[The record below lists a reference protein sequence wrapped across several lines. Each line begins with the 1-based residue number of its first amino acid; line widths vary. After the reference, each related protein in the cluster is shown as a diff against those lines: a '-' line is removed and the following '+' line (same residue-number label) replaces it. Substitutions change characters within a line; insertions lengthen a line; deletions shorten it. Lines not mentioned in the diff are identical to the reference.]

1 MCFLFLSKIILRKT
15 VGAIENKIRETA
27 VIACV
32 ISDCRSP
39 AVSDGLLV
47 TARVWDIITFCKI
60 RLAVQSC
67 VQEGVSVLLNQSAS
81 FYFYN
86 ANIGYHALFDA
97 EN

>member
-1 MCFLFLSKIILRKT
+1 MRQK
-15 VGAIENKIRETA
+15 NKIRETA

-32 ISDCRSP
+32 TSDCNRP

-47 TARVWDIITFCKI
+47 IEFGISLHFSV
-60 RLAVQSC
+60 LSC
-67 VQEGVSVLLNQSAS
+67 VQEGVSVLFNQSAS

-86 ANIGYHALFDA
+86 TNIGYHALLDA